1 MLTIGLV
8 NNMPPAAIEST
19 ERQFREVLN
28 TAAMG
33 MPFKLRWF
41 RLVGLRPADYEPM
54 QALWD
59 SRLDGLIITGA
70 EPKAATLPEEPVWP
84 LLTRLVDWAAE
95 NTVSTIF
102 SCLAAHAAVQH
113 LDGIDRQPHAEKIF
127 GLFQSHKLTEHPL
140 LHGTPDTWHVP
151 HSRRNDL
158 PEHALRERGYDVLTR
173 SNDAGVD
180 LFTKQ
185 VNKSLFFFI
194 QTHPEYFPVS
204 LLREWWRDVQRFRN
218 KQQDHL
224 PSVPRNY
231 IDARR
236 AAAVLELED
245 MAEARQMLETLIV
258 PDDCRPVAT
267 QLYRNWMLHLQ
278 HGAMLTRMMAPQGN
292 HALGPGLVR

>member
-33 MPFKLRWF
+33 MPFTLRWF
-41 RLVGLRPADYEPM
+41 RLVGLRPAGYEPT
-54 QALWD
+54 QALWG

-70 EPKAATLPEEPVWP
+70 EPKAPTLPEEAVWP
-84 LLTRLVDWAAE
+84 SLTRLIDWAAE

-102 SCLAAHAAVQH
+102 SCLAAHAAVH
-113 LDGIDRQPHAEKIF
+113 YLDGIERQPHAEKIF
-127 GLFQSHKLTEHPL
+127 GVFESRKLTEHPL

-151 HSRRNDL
+151 HSRWNDL
-158 PEHALRERGYDVLTR
+158 PEQALRERGYDVLTR

-185 VNKSLFFFI
+185 VSKSLFFFI

-218 KQQDHL
+218 KQQDRL

-231 IDARR
+231 IDQQY
-236 AAAVLELED
+236 AAAVLDLED

-258 PDDCRPVAT
+258 PEGWRPVAI
-267 QLYRNWMLHLQ
+267 QLYRNWLLHLQ
-278 HGAMLTRMMAPQGN
+278 HGAMSAGAMVPRADD
-292 HALGPGLVR
+292 ALGSAFA

>member
-28 TAAMG
+28 TAAMD
-33 MPFKLRWF
+33 MPLRLRWF
-41 RLVGLRPADYEPM
+41 RLAGLRPAGYEPM

-59 SRLDGLIITGA
+59 SRLDGLIITGT

-84 LLTRLVDWAAE
+84 LLTRLIDWAAE

-102 SCLAAHAAVQH
+102 SCLAAHAAVQY
-113 LDGIDRQPHAEKIF
+113 LDGVERQPHAEKIF
-127 GLFQSHKLTEHPL
+127 GVFQSHKLTEHPL
-140 LHGTPDTWHVP
+140 LRDTPETWHVP
-151 HSRRNDL
+151 HSRWNDL
-158 PEHALRERGYDVLTR
+158 PEQALREQGYDVLTR

-185 VNKSLFFFI
+185 VSKSLFFFI

-218 KQQDHL
+218 KQQDRL

-231 IDARR
+231 IDEQR
-236 AAAVLELED
+236 AAAALVLED
-245 MAEARQMLETLIV
+245 AAEARELLETSIV
-258 PDDCRPVAT
+258 PGDWRPVAV
-267 QLYRNWMLHLQ
+267 QLYNNWLLHLQ
-278 HGAMLTRMMAPQGN
+278 QGAALAGMVMQSGN
-292 HALGPGLVR
+292 HAPGPAVAG